1 MKLFIN
7 DLTVIDFSFL
17 DAESGLI
24 GDSLIVDII
33 LEGDLNAESM
43 VMDFSHAKKSIKH
56 EIDKLADHVLI
67 VPEQNSHIIVSHAG
81 TTTEVAMLRK
91 NGETQCFI
99 SGPQESFW
107 LVQTDNINSRCLESQ
122 IEKHLLAC
130 LPQGVKD
137 ITITLRPE
145 SINGD
150 SYHYSHGLKKHRG
163 NCQRIAHGHRS
174 AIRIFVDGERSHMW
188 EQKWATRWNNAYL
201 LSRED
206 VVTVTTLSPRA
217 VAYWHKGL
225 TCSSWRSSQGYFEIM
240 LCSEVV
246 DILPCDTTVESLALF
261 IRQSIE
267 HGLPAAKIEVHAF
280 EGVGKGAI
288 A

>member
-1 MKLFIN
+1 
-7 DLTVIDFSFL
+7 
-17 DAESGLI
+17 
-24 GDSLIVDII
+24 
-33 LEGDLNAESM
+33 
-43 VMDFSHAKKSIKH
+43 
-56 EIDKLADHVLI
+56 
-67 VPEQNSHIIVSHAG
+67 
-81 TTTEVAMLRK
+81 MLRK

-174 AIRIFVDGERSHMW
+174 AIRILWMVSEAICGNRSGQRDGI
-188 EQKWATRWNNAYL
+188 
-201 LSRED
+201 
-206 VVTVTTLSPRA
+206 TLI
-217 VAYWHKGL
+217 Y
-225 TCSSWRSSQGYFEIM
+225 
-240 LCSEVV
+240 
-246 DILPCDTTVESLALF
+246 
-261 IRQSIE
+261 
-267 HGLPAAKIEVHAF
+267 
-280 EGVGKGAI
+280 
-288 A
+288 

>member
-1 MKLFIN
+1 
-7 DLTVIDFSFL
+7 
-17 DAESGLI
+17 
-24 GDSLIVDII
+24 
-33 LEGDLNAESM
+33 
-43 VMDFSHAKKSIKH
+43 
-56 EIDKLADHVLI
+56 
-67 VPEQNSHIIVSHAG
+67 
-81 TTTEVAMLRK
+81 
-91 NGETQCFI
+91 
-99 SGPQESFW
+99 
-107 LVQTDNINSRCLESQ
+107 
-122 IEKHLLAC
+122 
-130 LPQGVKD
+130 
-137 ITITLRPE
+137 
-145 SINGD
+145 
-150 SYHYSHGLKKHRG
+150 
-163 NCQRIAHGHRS
+163 
-174 AIRIFVDGERSHMW
+174 MW

-206 VVTVTTLSPRA
+206 VVTVTTLSPRG